1 MAGTHFIALSITNQ
15 WLPNNQMQKTG
26 SEAGFYAEIPARF

>member
-26 SEAGFYAEIPARF
+26 AEAEFYAEISARF

>member
-1 MAGTHFIALSITNQ
+1 MVGTHFIASFITSY

-26 SEAGFYAEIPARF
+26 AMACF